1 MLCTSFLN
9 LLEKHMSSQQILRL
23 SKLSLITSLVLS
35 GHALAQETTTNTDD
49 SLEKIAVYGQHHKN
63 YITEDAQSATKL
75 GLTIKETPQ
84 SISVVSRAL
93 MDDFSLDDINSVLE
107 STPGVTVEQI
117 ETDRTYFKARGFEIT
132 NFQVDGLGIPQS
144 SGSIQGTLDT
154 SIYDRVEIVRG
165 ANGLMTGA
173 GNPSAT
179 VNMVLKKPTYITQAH
194 ASASYGSW
202 NNKRLEVDVS
212 TPIND
217 DHAVRAVFTKQKAE
231 SYLDRYETDKTIAY
245 LAYEGKLTDDTTL
258 SINYVNQQK
267 DADSPLWGALPLYYT
282 DGTATNYDASTSTAS
297 DWSYWDNSAEQVYV
311 TLEQNLSAT
320 WVATARYAHIE
331 NEQDSELFY
340 VYGTPDSETGLGLTG
355 YASRYDYEDK
365 HDLFDLYA
373 SGKFDLFGQE
383 HDLSFGVSQAKMDYN
398 EQSLF
403 DYSTGNGFP
412 AMPSLDTWDGVAP
425 EATLVDALSGSD
437 IKNKQQSAYIS
448 TRIKLGEPLS
458 VLAGVRYTDW
468 ETSGSAYGVE
478 QTRNDSEV
486 IPYVGAVYDFNESLS
501 AYASYTETFVPQKE
515 LDINNEQL
523 APITGKSS
531 EIGLKAQ
538 LLDDQ
543 VFVTFAYFDAK
554 QEGLAVEIAN
564 TAPNSR
570 YYAADGINSDG
581 FEIELS
587 GKVTDDLSASI
598 SFSNLSIEGD
608 DLVEDYTPENQLKL
622 AATYQVPFVEGLTF
636 GANYRWQDSTA
647 RDQYNENVEPRVY
660 VTTTNQ
666 DAYGILDLMAN
677 YKITENVGVTFNV
690 NNTTDEKYLHSLYWA
705 QGYYGAPRNYALSV
719 NWQL

>member
-1 MLCTSFLN
+1 
-9 LLEKHMSSQQILRL
+9 MSSPTILRL
-23 SKLSLITSLVLS
+23 SKLSIVTSLILS
-35 GHALAQETTTNTDD
+35 GNTFAQELKTNNE

-75 GLTIKETPQ
+75 GLSIKETPQ

-93 MDDFSLDDINSVLE
+93 MDDFSLDNINAVLE

-179 VNMVLKKPTYITQAH
+179 VNMVLKKPAYITQAH

-202 NNKRLEVDVS
+202 NNKRLELDVS

-217 DHAVRAVFTKQKAE
+217 EHAVRAVFTKQQAE
-231 SYLDRYETDKTIAY
+231 SYLDRYETDKTIGY
-245 LAYEGKLTDDTTL
+245 LAYEGKITNDTTL
-258 SINYVNQQK
+258 SLNYVNQQK

-282 DGTATNYDASTSTAS
+282 DGSATDYDSSTSTAS

-311 TLEQNLSAT
+311 TLEQNLSTT
-320 WVATARYAHIE
+320 WVATARYAHIK

-340 VYGTPDSETGLGLTG
+340 VYGTPDKETGLGLTG
-355 YASRYDYEDK
+355 YASRYNYKDK
-365 HDLFDLYA
+365 HDLLDLYA

-383 HDLSFGVSQAKMDYN
+383 HDLSFGVSQANMDYN
-398 EQSLF
+398 EQSLY
-403 DYSTGNGFP
+403 DYTTGNGFP

-425 EATLVDALSGSD
+425 EATLADGLNGSD
-437 IKNKQQSAYIS
+437 IENKQQSAYIS
-448 TRIKLGEPLS
+448 TRIKLSVPLS
-458 VLAGVRYTDW
+458 ILAGVRYTDW
-468 ETSGSAYGVE
+468 ETKGTAYGVA
-478 QTRNDSEV
+478 QTRDDSEI
-486 IPYVGAVYDFNESLS
+486 IPYVGAVYDFTDSLS
-501 AYASYTETFVPQKE
+501 AYASYTETFVPQNE
-515 LDINNEQL
+515 LDINAEQL

-543 VFVTFAYFDAK
+543 VFLTLAYFDAK
-554 QEGLAVEIAN
+554 QEGLAVALPDSLPSD
-564 TAPNSR
+564 TR
-570 YYAADGINSDG
+570 YYGADGINSDG

-587 GKVTDDLSASI
+587 GKLTENLSTSI

-608 DLVEDYTPENQLKL
+608 DLVKDYTPENQLKV
-622 AATYQVPFVEGLTF
+622 AATYQVPLVEGLTF
-636 GANYRWQDSTA
+636 GANYRWQDS
-647 RDQYNENVEPRVY
+647 VSRVQ
-660 VTTTNQ
+660 VSDPTGAALVTTNQ
-666 DAYGILDLMAN
+666 GSYGILDLMAN
-677 YKITENVGVTFNV
+677 YKITQNVGVTFNI

>member
-1 MLCTSFLN
+1 
-9 LLEKHMSSQQILRL
+9 MSSQQILRL

-35 GHALAQETTTNTDD
+35 GHAFAQETTTNTDD

-194 ASASYGSW
+194 ASLSYGSW
-202 NNKRLEVDVS
+202 DNKRLELDYS

-217 DHAVRAVFTKQKAE
+217 DHAVRAVFTKQKSE
-231 SYLDRYETDKTIAY
+231 SYLDRYETDKTIGY

-282 DGTATNYDASTSTAS
+282 DGTATDYDVSTSTAA

-340 VYGTPDSETGLGLTG
+340 VFGTPDSETGLGLTG

-403 DYSTGNGFP
+403 DYTTGNGFP
-412 AMPSLDTWDGVAP
+412 AMPSLDTWDGVIP

-437 IKNKQQSAYIS
+437 IKNKQQSAYVS

-478 QTRNDSEV
+478 QTRDDSEV
-486 IPYVGAVYDFNESLS
+486 IPYFGAVYDFTESFS

-531 EIGLKAQ
+531 EIGVKAQ

-598 SFSNLSIEGD
+598 SFSNLSIDGD

-647 RDQYNENVEPRVY
+647 RDQYDENAEPRVY

-677 YKITENVGVTFNV
+677 YKITENVGVTFNI

>member
-1 MLCTSFLN
+1 
-9 LLEKHMSSQQILRL
+9 MSSPQILRL
-23 SKLSLITSLVLS
+23 SKLSFATSLILS
-35 GHALAQETTTNTDD
+35 GYAFADEANTKDD

-75 GLTIKETPQ
+75 GLSIKETPQ

-179 VNMVLKKPTYITQAH
+179 VNMVLKKPTYVTQAH

-202 NNKRLEVDVS
+202 NNKRLELDVS

-217 DHAVRAVFTKQKAE
+217 EHAVRAVFTKQKAE
-231 SYLDRYETDKTIAY
+231 SYLDRYETDKTIGY
-245 LAYEGKLTDDTTL
+245 LAYEGKLTDDTLL

-282 DGTATNYDASTSTAS
+282 DGSATDYDSSTSTAA

-320 WVATARYAHIE
+320 WVAIARYAHIE

-340 VYGTPDSETGLGLTG
+340 VYGTPDKETGLGLTG

-398 EQSLF
+398 EQSLY
-403 DYSTGNGFP
+403 DYTTGNGFP
-412 AMPSLDTWDGVAP
+412 EMPSLDTWDGVIP
-425 EATLVDALSGSD
+425 EA
-437 IKNKQQSAYIS
+437 
-448 TRIKLGEPLS
+448 
-458 VLAGVRYTDW
+458 
-468 ETSGSAYGVE
+468 
-478 QTRNDSEV
+478 
-486 IPYVGAVYDFNESLS
+486 
-501 AYASYTETFVPQKE
+501 
-515 LDINNEQL
+515 
-523 APITGKSS
+523 
-531 EIGLKAQ
+531 
-538 LLDDQ
+538 
-543 VFVTFAYFDAK
+543 
-554 QEGLAVEIAN
+554 N
-564 TAPNSR
+564 T
-570 YYAADGINSDG
+570 
-581 FEIELS
+581 
-587 GKVTDDLSASI
+587 K
-598 SFSNLSIEGD
+598 
-608 DLVEDYTPENQLKL
+608 
-622 AATYQVPFVEGLTF
+622 
-636 GANYRWQDSTA
+636 
-647 RDQYNENVEPRVY
+647 
-660 VTTTNQ
+660 
-666 DAYGILDLMAN
+666 
-677 YKITENVGVTFNV
+677 
-690 NNTTDEKYLHSLYWA
+690 
-705 QGYYGAPRNYALSV
+705 
-719 NWQL
+719 

>member
-35 GHALAQETTTNTDD
+35 GHAFAQETTTNTDD

-297 DWSYWDNSAEQVYV
+297 DWSYWDNSAEQIYV

-340 VYGTPDSETGLGLTG
+340 VFGTPDSETGLGLTG

-403 DYSTGNGFP
+403 DYTTGNGFP

-486 IPYVGAVYDFNESLS
+486 IPYVGAVYDFTESLS

-598 SFSNLSIEGD
+598 SFSNLSIDGD

>member
-23 SKLSLITSLVLS
+23 SKLSFITSLVLS
-35 GHALAQETTTNTDD
+35 GHAFAQETTTNTDD

-340 VYGTPDSETGLGLTG
+340 VFGTPDSETGLGLTG

-403 DYSTGNGFP
+403 DYTTGNGFP

-486 IPYVGAVYDFNESLS
+486 IPYVGAVYDFNESFS

-598 SFSNLSIEGD
+598 SFSNLSIDGD

>member
-1 MLCTSFLN
+1 
-9 LLEKHMSSQQILRL
+9 MSSQQILRL

-636 GANYRWQDSTA
+636 GANYRWQDSVS
-647 RDQYNENVEPRVY
+647 RVQVEDA
-660 VTTTNQ
+660 TGAALITTNQ